1 MGKNLID
8 GNKKQAKVMKQEIIT
23 YGYEVMI
30 KKWGVEFIDC
40 SWINSRNMVL

>member
-1 MGKNLID
+1 LID

-30 KKWGVEFIDC
+30 KNWK
-40 SWINSRNMVL
+40 M